1 MNENKTNEDYELN
14 AKRPTYEGIV
24 SLEFDKDYPIMNL
37 IDKDLIK
44 SDAIHQLKK
53 PKNRGR
59 AAEVP
64 ASVIKQWENLHT
76 NKKYDDF
83 HHEAPMVDIDEVLG
97 DSIIT
102 GYSKTKGKI
111 SSLLKKTRKD
121 GTDNVITEE
130 DTIGVWKVKFGTEQ
144 EKTANYWMGVAQSN
158 ENISIEDDPD
168 FIQSARTVED
178 VAGSIKDLFDSKD
191 LVMTDNQGE
200 FCEDD
205 LNITMKNLKLDS
217 KTVFYKKVKQLF
229 FELID
234 FSDQQLPFSG
244 AATSSVTNAE
254 GVTVTIASD
263 EKRALEEYQKN
274 NPDVLVVE
282 HFVLNKGEGGT
293 AHALITKILTIIRDH
308 ESDDHINIDVILKV
322 GSVSSKNQLEKARP
336 HWRDWFTNPNK
347 MFMEQHKLWGSD
359 IDLDKITFRVKFRY
373 ATTKESNSFWK
384 GTKKYEFEG

>member
-24 SLEFDKDYPIMNL
+24 SLEFDKDYPIINL
-37 IDKDLIK
+37 INKDLIK

-83 HHEAPMVDIDEVLG
+83 HNEAPMVDIDEVLG

-121 GTDNVITEE
+121 GTDNVITEK
-130 DTIGVWKVKFGTEQ
+130 DTIGVWKVKFGTFKG
-144 EKTANYWMGVAQSN
+144 KTANYWMGVAQSN

-191 LVMTDNQGE
+191 FVMTDNQGE
-200 FCEDD
+200 SWEDD

-217 KTVFYKKVKQLF
+217 KSTFYKNVKDLF

-234 FSDQQLPFSG
+234 
-244 AATSSVTNAE
+244 
-254 GVTVTIASD
+254 
-263 EKRALEEYQKN
+263 
-274 NPDVLVVE
+274 
-282 HFVLNKGEGGT
+282 
-293 AHALITKILTIIRDH
+293 
-308 ESDDHINIDVILKV
+308 
-322 GSVSSKNQLEKARP
+322 
-336 HWRDWFTNPNK
+336 
-347 MFMEQHKLWGSD
+347 
-359 IDLDKITFRVKFRY
+359 
-373 ATTKESNSFWK
+373 
-384 GTKKYEFEG
+384 